1 MLRRERLSSAL
12 KNQQYI
18 PQLLDV
24 FQKAEDIEDEPALK
38 SLYEIFKAIWM
49 LNQGEIYE
57 ILFNQK
63 YIFDVVGVMEYD
75 PSRKTNPVKHREFLR
90 NKASF
95 RDVLPITDNN
105 LRDKIN
111 QTYRMQVMLLFDI
124 LSFRSFTLVCAR
136 VSSSSS
142 INV

>member
-24 FQKAEDIEDEPALK
+24 FQKAEDIEDETALK

-63 YIFDVVGVMEYD
+63 YIFVSGQFTNQFYIFHNLGRGRSDGVRSVSKNQ
-75 PSRKTNPVKHREFLR
+75 SR
-90 NKASF
+90 
-95 RDVLPITDNN
+95 
-105 LRDKIN
+105 
-111 QTYRMQVMLLFDI
+111 
-124 LSFRSFTLVCAR
+124 
-136 VSSSSS
+136 
-142 INV
+142 

>member
-1 MLRRERLSSAL
+1 MISKNVSHNRVVYIGFFNDFITFTTVFFIITRIKKSIDKQKNRMLRRERLSSAL

-24 FQKAEDIEDEPALK
+24 FQKAEDIEDETALK

-63 YIFDVVGVMEYD
+63 YIF
-75 PSRKTNPVKHREFLR
+75 
-90 NKASF
+90 
-95 RDVLPITDNN
+95 
-105 LRDKIN
+105 
-111 QTYRMQVMLLFDI
+111 
-124 LSFRSFTLVCAR
+124 
-136 VSSSSS
+136 VSG
-142 INV
+142 

>member
-24 FQKAEDIEDEPALK
+24 FQKAEDIEDETALK

-63 YIFDVVGVMEYD
+63 YIFVSHMI
-75 PSRKTNPVKHREFLR
+75 KTNYEFL
-90 NKASF
+90 
-95 RDVLPITDNN
+95 N
-105 LRDKIN
+105 LGRGGSDGIRSVSKN
-111 QTYRMQVMLLFDI
+111 Q
-124 LSFRSFTLVCAR
+124 
-136 VSSSSS
+136 SS
-142 INV
+142 

>member
-24 FQKAEDIEDEPALK
+24 FQKAEDIEDETALK

-63 YIFDVVGVMEYD
+63 YIFV
-75 PSRKTNPVKHREFLR
+75 SRYIKTFCILFL
-90 NKASF
+90 
-95 RDVLPITDNN
+95 N
-105 LRDKIN
+105 LGCGGSDGI
-111 QTYRMQVMLLFDI
+111 
-124 LSFRSFTLVCAR
+124 RSV
-136 VSSSSS
+136 
-142 INV
+142 

>member
-24 FQKAEDIEDEPALK
+24 FQKAEDIEDETALK

-63 YIFDVVGVMEYD
+63 YIFV
-75 PSRKTNPVKHREFLR
+75 SRCIKTICILFL
-90 NKASF
+90 
-95 RDVLPITDNN
+95 N
-105 LRDKIN
+105 LGRGGSDGIRSVSKN
-111 QTYRMQVMLLFDI
+111 Q
-124 LSFRSFTLVCAR
+124 SC
-136 VSSSSS
+136 
-142 INV
+142 

>member
-1 MLRRERLSSAL
+1 MVLSVRLSIKSINKRKNRMLRRERLSSAL

-24 FQKAEDIEDEPALK
+24 FQKAEDIEDETALK

-63 YIFDVVGVMEYD
+63 YIF
-75 PSRKTNPVKHREFLR
+75 
-90 NKASF
+90 
-95 RDVLPITDNN
+95 
-105 LRDKIN
+105 
-111 QTYRMQVMLLFDI
+111 
-124 LSFRSFTLVCAR
+124 
-136 VSSSSS
+136 VSG
-142 INV
+142 

>member
-24 FQKAEDIEDEPALK
+24 FQKAEDIEDETALK

-63 YIFDVVGVMEYD
+63 YIFVSFY
-75 PSRKTNPVKHREFLR
+75 TNAYVLYYLR
-90 NKASF
+90 
-95 RDVLPITDNN
+95 V
-105 LRDKIN
+105 
-111 QTYRMQVMLLFDI
+111 
-124 LSFRSFTLVCAR
+124 
-136 VSSSSS
+136 
-142 INV
+142 